1 MMSLGEIEKVVIVG
15 GAGHVGLPFGL
26 VLADNGYEV
35 TALDRDEAA
44 VRALNDGRM
53 PFMEVGAHELL
64 VRMIESG
71 RLVAS
76 TDNSSVSDADVVVVV
91 VGTPV
96 DEHLNPDPNAVLDL
110 FKDLSEFFHPG
121 QLVILRSTVFPGVT
135 RKVED
140 WFASKHPGVSVSF
153 CPERI
158 AEGSAL
164 EEIMTL
170 PQLVGARSADISQR
184 AEAFFGA
191 VGIKTIR
198 VDPEEAE
205 LAKLFTNSWRY
216 IRFATANQFWMM
228 ANDFGVDFER
238 VRTAMSAEYPR
249 AADVPSAGFSA
260 GPCLFKDT
268 MQLSAMVGYRFS
280 LGDAAVAVNE
290 GAPLYLVE
298 RLEQRFDLP
307 SLTIGI
313 LGMAFKA
320 DIDDN
325 RSSLSY
331 KLRKLLV
338 FKAARV
344 LCADPYVVDER
355 LVSQEHLLEE
365 SDVVI
370 VATPHSVYRTLS
382 FSQPVVDVWNLY
394 GDGVLI

>member
-1 MMSLGEIEKVVIVG
+1 MVSVGDTKKVAIVG

-26 VLADNGYEV
+26 VLADNGYKV
-35 TALDRDEAA
+35 TALDRDEVA

-53 PFMEVGAHELL
+53 PFMEAGAPDLL
-64 VRMIESG
+64 VSVIESG
-71 RLVAS
+71 HLVAS
-76 TDNSSVSDADVVVVV
+76 TDKSSVSDADVVVVV

-110 FKDLSEFFHPG
+110 FKDLSEFFHQA

-135 RKVED
+135 RKVEN
-140 WFASKHPGVSVSF
+140 WFASNHPGVSGSF

-164 EEIMTL
+164 EEITTL
-170 PQLVGARSADISQR
+170 PQLVGARSAEIAQR
-184 AEAFFGA
+184 AEAFFDS

-216 IRFATANQFWMM
+216 IRFAAANQFWMM

-238 VRTAMSAEYPR
+238 IRKAMSSEYPR

-268 MQLSAMVGYRFS
+268 MQLSAMVGYKFS

-298 RLEQRFDLP
+298 RLEQRFDLA
-307 SLTIGI
+307 SSTVGI

-320 DIDDN
+320 DIDDS

-331 KLRKLLV
+331 KLRKLLN
-338 FKAARV
+338 FKAAQV
-344 LCADPYVVDER
+344 LCSDPYVVDER

-382 FSQPVVDVWNLY
+382 FRQPVIDIWNLY

>member
-1 MMSLGEIEKVVIVG
+1 MVSVGDTKKVAIVG

-26 VLADNGYEV
+26 VLADNGYKV
-35 TALDRDEAA
+35 TALDRDEVA

-53 PFMEVGAHELL
+53 PFMEAGAPDLL
-64 VRMIESG
+64 VSVIESG
-71 RLVAS
+71 HLVAS
-76 TDNSSVSDADVVVVV
+76 TDKSSVSDADVVVVV

-110 FKDLSEFFHPG
+110 FKDLSEFFHQG

-135 RKVED
+135 RKVEN
-140 WFASKHPGVSVSF
+140 WFASNHPGVSGSF

-164 EEIMTL
+164 EEITTL
-170 PQLVGARSADISQR
+170 PQLVGARSAEIAQR
-184 AEAFFGA
+184 AEAFFDS

-216 IRFATANQFWMM
+216 IRFAAANQFWMM

-238 VRTAMSAEYPR
+238 IRKAMSSEYPR

-268 MQLSAMVGYRFS
+268 MQLSAMVGYKFS

-298 RLEQRFDLP
+298 RLEQRFDLA
-307 SLTIGI
+307 SSTVGI

-320 DIDDN
+320 DIDDS

-331 KLRKLLV
+331 KLRKLLN
-338 FKAARV
+338 FKAAQV
-344 LCADPYVVDER
+344 LCSDPYVVDER

-382 FSQPVVDVWNLY
+382 FRQPVIDIWNLY

>member
-1 MMSLGEIEKVVIVG
+1 MVSVGDTKKVAIVG

-26 VLADNGYEV
+26 VLADNGYKV
-35 TALDRDEAA
+35 TALDRDEVA

-53 PFMEVGAHELL
+53 PFMEAGAPDLL
-64 VRMIESG
+64 VSVIESG
-71 RLVAS
+71 HLVAS
-76 TDNSSVSDADVVVVV
+76 TDKSSVSDADVVVVV

-110 FKDLSEFFHPG
+110 FKDLSEFFHQG

-135 RKVED
+135 RKVEN
-140 WFASKHPGVSVSF
+140 WFASNHPGVSVSF

-164 EEIMTL
+164 EEITTL
-170 PQLVGARSADISQR
+170 PQLVGARSAEIAQR
-184 AEAFFGA
+184 AEAFFDS

-216 IRFATANQFWMM
+216 IRFAAANQFWMM

-238 VRTAMSAEYPR
+238 IRKAMSSEYPR

-268 MQLSAMVGYRFS
+268 MQLSAMVGYKFS

-298 RLEQRFDLP
+298 RLEQRFDLA
-307 SLTIGI
+307 SSTVGI

-320 DIDDN
+320 DIDDS

-331 KLRKLLV
+331 KLRKLLN
-338 FKAARV
+338 FKAAQV
-344 LCADPYVVDER
+344 LCSDPYVVDER

-382 FSQPVVDVWNLY
+382 FRQPVIDVWNLY

>member
-1 MMSLGEIEKVVIVG
+1 MVSVGDTKKVAIVG

-26 VLADNGYEV
+26 VLADNGYKV
-35 TALDRDEAA
+35 TALDRDEVA

-53 PFMEVGAHELL
+53 PFMEAGAPDLL
-64 VRMIESG
+64 VSVIESG
-71 RLVAS
+71 HLVAS
-76 TDNSSVSDADVVVVV
+76 TDKSSVSDADVVVVV

-110 FKDLSEFFHPG
+110 FKDLSEFFHQG

-135 RKVED
+135 RKVEN
-140 WFASKHPGVSVSF
+140 WFASNHPGVSVSF

-164 EEIMTL
+164 EEITTL
-170 PQLVGARSADISQR
+170 PQLVGARSAEIAQR
-184 AEAFFGA
+184 AEAFFDS

-216 IRFATANQFWMM
+216 IRFAAANQFWMM

-238 VRTAMSAEYPR
+238 IRKAMSSEYPR

-268 MQLSAMVGYRFS
+268 MQLSAMVGYKFS
-280 LGDAAVAVNE
+280 LGDAAVTVNE
-290 GAPLYLVE
+290 GTPQYLVE
-298 RLEQRFDLP
+298 RLEQQFDLS
-307 SLTIGI
+307 SLTVGI

-344 LCADPYVVDER
+344 LCSDPYVVDER
-355 LVSQEHLLEE
+355 LVLQEQLLKE

-382 FSQPVVDVWNLY
+382 FSQPVVDIWNLY

>member
-1 MMSLGEIEKVVIVG
+1 MVSVGDTKKVAIVG

-26 VLADNGYEV
+26 VLADNGYKV
-35 TALDRDEAA
+35 TALDRDEVA

-53 PFMEVGAHELL
+53 PFMEAGAPDLL
-64 VRMIESG
+64 VSVIESG
-71 RLVAS
+71 HLVAS
-76 TDNSSVSDADVVVVV
+76 TDKSSVSDADVVVVV

-110 FKDLSEFFHPG
+110 FKDLSEFFPQG

-135 RKVED
+135 RKVEN
-140 WFASKHPGVSVSF
+140 WFASNHPGVSGSF

-164 EEIMTL
+164 EEITTL
-170 PQLVGARSADISQR
+170 PQLVGARSAEIAQR
-184 AEAFFGA
+184 AEAFFDS

-216 IRFATANQFWMM
+216 IRFAAANQFWMM

-238 VRTAMSAEYPR
+238 IRKAMSSEYPR

-268 MQLSAMVGYRFS
+268 MQLSAMVGYKFS

-298 RLEQRFDLP
+298 RLEQRFDLA
-307 SLTIGI
+307 SSTVGI

-320 DIDDN
+320 DIDDS

-331 KLRKLLV
+331 KLRKLLN
-338 FKAARV
+338 FKAAQV
-344 LCADPYVVDER
+344 LCSDPYVVDER

-382 FSQPVVDVWNLY
+382 FRQPVIDIWNLY

>member
-1 MMSLGEIEKVVIVG
+1 MVSSGGTKNVVVVG

-26 VLADNGYEV
+26 VLAANGHKV
-35 TALDRDEAA
+35 TALDHNESA
-44 VRALNDGRM
+44 VQALNNGQM
-53 PFMEVGAHELL
+53 TFMEAGAPDLL
-64 VRMIESG
+64 VRAVESG
-71 RLVAS
+71 HLVAS
-76 TDNSSVSDADVVVVV
+76 TDKSKVSDADVVVVV

-110 FKDLSEFFHPG
+110 FKDLSEFFRQE

-135 RKVED
+135 RKVEE
-140 WFASKHPGVSVSF
+140 WFASNHPSISVSF

-164 EEIMTL
+164 EEITAL
-170 PQLVGARSADISQR
+170 PQLVGARSDAISKR
-184 AEAFFGA
+184 AAEFFDS
-191 VGIKTIR
+191 VGIKTIK
-198 VDPEEAE
+198 VNPEEAE

-216 IRFATANQFWMM
+216 IRFAAANQFWMM

-249 AADVPSAGFSA
+249 AADVPGAGFSA

-268 MQLSAMVGYRFS
+268 MQLSAMVGYKFS

-290 GAPLYLVE
+290 GTPLYLVE
-298 RLEQRFDLP
+298 RLEERFDLP
-307 SLTIGI
+307 SLTVGI

-331 KLRKLLV
+331 KLRKLLI
-338 FKAARV
+338 FKAAQV
-344 LCADPYVVDER
+344 LCSDPYVMDER
-355 LVSQEHLLEE
+355 LVSQEHLLKE
-365 SDVVI
+365 SDLVI
-370 VATPHSVYRTLS
+370 VATPHSVYRGIS
-382 FSQPVVDVWNLY
+382 FKQPVVDIWNLY